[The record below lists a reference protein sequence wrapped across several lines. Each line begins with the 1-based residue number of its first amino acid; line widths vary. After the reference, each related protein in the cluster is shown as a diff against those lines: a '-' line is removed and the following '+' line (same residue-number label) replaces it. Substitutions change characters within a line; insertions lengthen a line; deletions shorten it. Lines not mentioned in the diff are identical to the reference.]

1 MPFPNSPRSETLKSL
16 SEAVY
21 IPFWTDDSDRPEP
34 SQALTGGHTADL
46 VVIGAGFTGLWTA
59 LLAKQ
64 ADASR
69 EVVLIEA
76 EETGSGAS
84 GRNGGFVAAS
94 LTHGFENGLQRWPQE
109 LATLTAMGHEN
120 LEAIEATVRQYGID
134 CDFLRS
140 GELLVATEPYQV
152 EELCHQPEEAA
163 PYGEKLIWYD
173 GQQTRAMINSPLY
186 LGGLF
191 NPSGVAMANPA
202 RLAWGLRR
210 ACLEC
215 GVALFEHTP
224 ALTLDEDGD
233 RVRVRTPYGHILG
246 SQVALATNAF
256 PPLLGWLSRYIV
268 PVYDYVLVSEPL
280 SAEQRQSIGWEGRQG
295 VSDSSNQF
303 HYYRTTADGRILWG
317 GYDAV
322 YYRNNG
328 VGKHLEVNYE
338 VFGRLAEHFFTTFPS
353 LEGLRFTHAC
363 GGAIDT
369 CSRFSQFWGT
379 AHHGHTAYV
388 LGFTGLGVGSSRFG
402 ALVMLDLLAGR
413 SNDRT
418 RLEMVRSKPVPFPGE
433 PFRSIVINLTRKSL
447 DQADHHEGQRN
458 LWLKLLDSLGLGFD
472 S

>member
-1 MPFPNSPRSETLKSL
+1 M
-16 SEAVY
+16 
-21 IPFWTDDSDRPEP
+21 
-34 SQALTGGHTADL
+34 
-46 VVIGAGFTGLWTA
+46 
-59 LLAKQ
+59 
-64 ADASR
+64 
-69 EVVLIEA
+69 
-76 EETGSGAS
+76 
-84 GRNGGFVAAS
+84 
-94 LTHGFENGLQRWPQE
+94 
-109 LATLTAMGHEN
+109 
-120 LEAIEATVRQYGID
+120 
-134 CDFLRS
+134 
-140 GELLVATEPYQV
+140 

-163 PYGEKLIWYD
+163 PYGEKFVWYD
-173 GQQTRAMINSPLY
+173 REQTRALVNSPLY
-186 LGGLF
+186 LGGLY

-215 GVALFEHTP
+215 GVVLYEHTP
-224 ALTLDEDGD
+224 ALTLEENGD
-233 RVRVRTPYGHILG
+233 RVRVRTPYGHILA

-280 SAEQRQSIGWEGRQG
+280 SAEQRRSIGWEGRQG

-322 YYRNNG
+322 YYCNNG
-328 VGKHLEVNYE
+328 VGKHLEINYE
-338 VFGRLAEHFFTTFPS
+338 VFGRLAEHFFTTFPA
-353 LEGLRFTHAC
+353 LEGLRFTHAF

-402 ALVMLDLLAGR
+402 ALVMLDLLAGK

-433 PFRSIVINLTRKSL
+433 PFRSIVIDLTRKSL
-447 DQADHHEGQRN
+447 DQADHNEGRRN
-458 LWLKLLDSLGLGFD
+458 LWLKLLDGLGLGFD

>member
-1 MPFPNSPRSETLKSL
+1 M
-16 SEAVY
+16 
-21 IPFWTDDSDRPEP
+21 D
-34 SQALTGGHTADL
+34 
-46 VVIGAGFTGLWTA
+46 
-59 LLAKQ
+59 
-64 ADASR
+64 
-69 EVVLIEA
+69 
-76 EETGSGAS
+76 GS
-84 GRNGGFVAAS
+84 
-94 LTHGFENGLQRWPQE
+94 
-109 LATLTAMGHEN
+109 
-120 LEAIEATVRQYGID
+120 
-134 CDFLRS
+134 
-140 GELLVATEPYQV
+140 
-152 EELCHQPEEAA
+152 
-163 PYGEKLIWYD
+163 
-173 GQQTRAMINSPLY
+173 
-186 LGGLF
+186 
-191 NPSGVAMANPA
+191 
-202 RLAWGLRR
+202 
-210 ACLEC
+210 
-215 GVALFEHTP
+215 
-224 ALTLDEDGD
+224 
-233 RVRVRTPYGHILG
+233 
-246 SQVALATNAF
+246 
-256 PPLLGWLSRYIV
+256 
-268 PVYDYVLVSEPL
+268 
-280 SAEQRQSIGWEGRQG
+280 
-295 VSDSSNQF
+295 
-303 HYYRTTADGRILWG
+303 LWG